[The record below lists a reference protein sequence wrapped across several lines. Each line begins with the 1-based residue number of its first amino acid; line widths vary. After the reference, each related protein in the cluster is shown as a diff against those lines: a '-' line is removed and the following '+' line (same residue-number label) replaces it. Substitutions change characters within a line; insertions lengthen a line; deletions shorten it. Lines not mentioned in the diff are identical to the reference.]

1 MAKKK
6 INNDERIQ
14 QMLQKIE
21 SQKTKISG
29 IERYSPKTNM
39 TIQTDDGRKNLNVM
53 SDLNELY
60 KIWARIRSETL
71 NNKVAAEELGLD
83 FNDEFQGFASNL
95 WFDDIKA
102 RVNKVR
108 ISQERESLK
117 KMEVALENLMSN
129 DFKVERELAKL
140 EEMLGD

>member
-39 TIQTDDGRKNLNVM
+39 TIQTDDGRKNLNVI
-53 SDLNELY
+53 SDLNELC
-60 KIWARIRSETL
+60 KIWARIRSENL

-117 KMEVALENLMSN
+117 KMEAALENLMSN

>member
-1 MAKKK
+1 MAKK
-6 INNDERIQ
+6 ISNDERIQ

-39 TIQTDDGRKNLNVM
+39 TIQTNDGRKNLNVV
-53 SDLNELY
+53 SDLNELC
-60 KIWARIRSETL
+60 KIWAHIRSETV

-83 FNDEFQGFASNL
+83 FNDEFQGFSSNL

-117 KMEVALENLMSN
+117 KMETALENLMSN